1 MDVKEITSQIQ
12 FGEDRMFTLISDLG
26 QAHAILRS
34 PFDIRVY
41 LYTSFSGLTEVVF
54 QDDVTPVLIQ
64 RGQYRLCSVPFGAA
78 PELHRARV
86 CDLHHCSTK

>member
-1 MDVKEITSQIQ
+1 
-12 FGEDRMFTLISDLG
+12 MFTLISDLG

-54 QDDVTPVLIQ
+54 QDDVTP
-64 RGQYRLCSVPFGAA
+64 C
-78 PELHRARV
+78 
-86 CDLHHCSTK
+86 